1 VKYGFESNRLFQRPR
16 SPSLSEQ
23 RLCAFSI
30 GNSERCILVGPHGT
44 GPSFEDFEKVSKC
57 QYNLQTRQSISV
69 ALQQQFRLFFVKMI
83 ENSAMARSAEVS
95 SEQIAALNAKS
106 DAELAAVRL
115 NRSDIALHVFR
126 DRLYI

>member
-1 VKYGFESNRLFQRPR
+1 LLLKTGIYFGGFTAAI
-16 SPSLSEQ
+16 PS
-23 RLCAFSI
+23 
-30 GNSERCILVGPHGT
+30 
-44 GPSFEDFEKVSKC
+44 
-57 QYNLQTRQSISV
+57 
-69 ALQQQFRLFFVKMI
+69 FFVKMI

-106 DAELAAVRL
+106 DAELAAVGL

>member
-1 VKYGFESNRLFQRPR
+1 
-16 SPSLSEQ
+16 
-23 RLCAFSI
+23 
-30 GNSERCILVGPHGT
+30 
-44 GPSFEDFEKVSKC
+44 
-57 QYNLQTRQSISV
+57 
-69 ALQQQFRLFFVKMI
+69 MI

-106 DAELAAVRL
+106 DAELAAVGL